1 MSAERTNFESFY
13 REERGRMAGYV
24 RRLVRG
30 MSEADEEDIIQDVM
44 LNVWSAADVTLPIGR
59 LSSYIYQS
67 LKNRVIDLS
76 RKKTADISI
85 DAPAGG
91 RDGDSLI
98 NLLSDARYDI
108 AGESERREI
117 SDMLFDALDM
127 LKQEEREIIVMTE
140 FEDRS
145 FAECSEI
152 FGEPVG
158 TLLSRKSRALKKVR
172 GILGESELYMED

>member
-1 MSAERTNFESFY
+1 MSADRNSFESFY

-24 RRLVRG
+24 RRLVQG

-76 RKKTADISI
+76 RKRTADISL
-85 DAPAGG
+85 DAHAGG
-91 RDGDSLI
+91 EGADT
-98 NLLSDARYDI
+98 LLDLLADARYDI
-108 AGESERREI
+108 AGGSQRQEM
-117 SDMLFDALDM
+117 SDLLFDALDT
-127 LKQEEREIIVMTE
+127 LRRGEREIIVMTE

-145 FAECSEI
+145 FAECAEI

-172 GILGESELYMED
+172 VLLGESELYMED